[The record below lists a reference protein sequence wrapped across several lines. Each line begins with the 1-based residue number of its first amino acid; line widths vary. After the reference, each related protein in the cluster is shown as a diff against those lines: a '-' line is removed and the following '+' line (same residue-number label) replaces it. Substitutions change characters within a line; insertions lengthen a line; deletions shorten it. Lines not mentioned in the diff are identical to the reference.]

1 MRNYDIAVILFKIL
15 QNIFF
20 FLEKRF
26 IIHSDLVSR
35 INNLQNIL
43 KSITNQ

>member
-15 QNIFF
+15 QTIFF
-20 FLEKRF
+20 FLEFCF
-26 IIHSDLVSR
+26 IMHSDLVSR